1 MEKALVKLR
10 YDVPLKIFN
19 VPIIQKKSKEVFEG
33 LGTQK
38 AIKERATEMLAVMD
52 LKPTS
57 DFSYENI
64 VEKFKPYFYKEILQ
78 QALEMAIT
86 QNNRFNIVSNILTL
100 LPSEYTLKKAINGN
114 AFYCAIA
121 DVIKE
126 LPIISIHDK
135 SKKIILLQN
144 SFYNS
149 SE

>member
-1 MEKALVKLR
+1 MDKALVKLR

-19 VPIIQKKSKEVFEG
+19 VPIIRQKAKEVFEI

-86 QNNRFNIVSNILTL
+86 QSNRFNIVSNILTL
-100 LPSEYTLKKAINGN
+100 LPSEYTMKKAINGN
-114 AFYCAIA
+114 AFYGAME

-126 LPIISIHDK
+126 LPISIHEK
-135 SKKIILLQN
+135 SQKIILLQK

>member
-1 MEKALVKLR
+1 MDKALVKLR

-19 VPIIQKKSKEVFEG
+19 VPIIRQKAKEVFES

-38 AIKERATEMLAVMD
+38 AIKEREDEMLAVIN
-52 LKPTS
+52 LGYTE
-57 DFSYENI
+57 DFSYENV
-64 VEKFKPYFYKEILQ
+64 VEKFKPHFYKEILQ

-86 QNNRFNIVSNILTL
+86 QSNRFNIVSNILTL
-100 LPSEYTLKKAINGN
+100 LPSEYTMKKAINGN
-114 AFYCAIA
+114 AFYCAME

-126 LPIISIHDK
+126 LPISIHEK
-135 SKKIILLQN
+135 SQKIILLQK